1 MVSETRKE
9 SMAWMEHGS
18 QISLKRHALSMENE
32 LAAGAVE
39 KLNYIVSKEYEN
51 NVALWQ
57 LTKYQEFTNP
67 YFNFPIS
74 RILCLFWATLLLCEC
89 ASAQYSIGEAFYLP
103 RKDLLGTFT
112 GGASIFQ
119 EIPKECIMEH
129 KQRMTRN
136 DKSFYENTESFYSSM
151 AVSSSISA
159 SLKGKFT
166 MGFSLSSASKS
177 TSSGSVDVAGSSIN
191 VYTLTDYYQISKN
204 CLNNVQFSKE
214 FEKDFGRL
222 PTDIKD
228 PSKRSHWVD
237 YDTFLKTYGSHVL
250 KTVHRGSRM
259 VQWTFAKKTT
269 KYSEEEF
276 TLKACIDLAQ
286 VPTQAGLLNVNACG
300 GYSKEEIQRA
310 SRMSTSKKLT
320 LLGGTTETR
329 SVLQQ
334 KRTPE
339 LIAQF
344 LREADTHPS
353 PAIYKFESIWNV
365 LKGRFIG
372 ERNASFVRALNLEAY
387 YEGMLDFGCERQAHG
402 SVVLRKFIRTSS
414 GQLPYYA
421 CSIPPRGC
429 QDDDDC
435 SIGGAGSVC
444 YCYGGSCLDRQSVSE
459 FSSKIKEKRVIRR
472 SQSGSYDSGI
482 NNSCYYAVPVKC
494 DCKTYWG
501 GGWKNIWPTG
511 EKLEDEEVL
520 WDVHEKFLKRGKSY
534 DSCIWIFFI

>member
-1 MVSETRKE
+1 
-9 SMAWMEHGS
+9 
-18 QISLKRHALSMENE
+18 
-32 LAAGAVE
+32 
-39 KLNYIVSKEYEN
+39 
-51 NVALWQ
+51 
-57 LTKYQEFTNP
+57 
-67 YFNFPIS
+67 
-74 RILCLFWATLLLCEC
+74 
-89 ASAQYSIGEAFYLP
+89 
-103 RKDLLGTFT
+103 
-112 GGASIFQ
+112 
-119 EIPKECIMEH
+119 MEH

-191 VYTLTDYYQISKN
+191 VYTLTDYYEISKN

-222 PTDIKD
+222 PTAIKD
-228 PSKRSHWVD
+228 PYKRSSWVD
-237 YDTFLKTYGSHVL
+237 YDTFLKKYGSHVL

-300 GYSKEEIQRA
+300 NYSTEEIQRA
-310 SRMSTSKKLT
+310 SRMTTSKKLT
-320 LLGGTTETR
+320 LLGGATETR
-329 SVLQQ
+329 SNLQE
-334 KRTPE
+334 KLTPE
-339 LIAQF
+339 LLAQF

-353 PAIYKFESIWNV
+353 PAIYKFTSIWDV
-365 LKGRFIG
+365 LKGRFFG
-372 ERNASFVRALNLEAY
+372 ERNASFVRALNLKAY
-387 YEGMLDFGCERQAHG
+387 YEGMLDFGCQYQARG

-429 QDDDDC
+429 QSDDDC
-435 SIGGAGSVC
+435 SIGGLIGTVC
-444 YCYGGSCLDRQSVSE
+444 YCYGRSCLDRQSVSD
-459 FSSKIKEKRVIRR
+459 FSSKIKEQRVIRR
-472 SQSGSYDSGI
+472 HQSGSYNSGI

-494 DCKTYWG
+494 DCNYNWRE
-501 GGWKNIWPTG
+501 GWKNIWPAG
-511 EKLEDEEVL
+511 EKREDEEFL

-534 DSCIWIFFI
+534 PLSTIPLSGSSSLSYLLTEVHRLTYVGTKIKNVSSLQDERSRGSNPFHELISM